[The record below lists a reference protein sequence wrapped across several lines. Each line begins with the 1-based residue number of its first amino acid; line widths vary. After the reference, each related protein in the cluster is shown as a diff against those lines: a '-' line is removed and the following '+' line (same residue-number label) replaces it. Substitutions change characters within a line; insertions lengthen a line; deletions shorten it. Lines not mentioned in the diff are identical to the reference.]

1 MKSSFHERNR
11 RGCTQRP
18 APYPPL
24 IAPRHVPQHARLE
37 IVHINA
43 VYSAIMEPLTPR
55 QRQVLDFVERCCS
68 ETGSPPTLDEISGHF
83 SFKSSNSARQHLR
96 LIERKGYLRLRP
108 GRARG
113 IRLTPTC
120 APLQPVPL
128 VPLVGRIAAGDPI
141 AATQDI
147 EAMIPIPGE
156 IWRGDH
162 LFALRVRGDS
172 MTGVGIFD
180 GDIAVVNAQPVA
192 ENGTIAAVVIGEDV
206 TLKRFFRS
214 DQGIL
219 LRAAND
225 DHSDLAFDPHD
236 SDNIRIAGVLV
247 GTLRTF

>member
-1 MKSSFHERNR
+1 M
-11 RGCTQRP
+11 
-18 APYPPL
+18 
-24 IAPRHVPQHARLE
+24 
-37 IVHINA
+37 
-43 VYSAIMEPLTPR
+43 
-55 QRQVLDFVERCCS
+55 
-68 ETGSPPTLDEISGHF
+68 ETGSAPTLDEISGHF
-83 SFKSSNSARQHLR
+83 SFRSSNSARQHLR

-113 IRLTPTC
+113 IRLT
-120 APLQPVPL
+120 QPCTPRRDVSL
-128 VPLVGRIAAGDPI
+128 VPLLGKIAAGDPI
-141 AATQDI
+141 GAIEDI
-147 EAMIPIPGE
+147 ETMIPIPSE

-172 MTGVGIFD
+172 MTDAGIFD

-192 ENGTIAAVVIGEDV
+192 ENGTIAAVVIGEGV

-225 DHSDLAFDPHD
+225 DHADLALDPQA
-236 SDNIRIAGVLV
+236 SDKIRIAGVLV